1 MSELLRLQKKG
12 ENLITFESSFKDG
25 IEFWRVKE
33 DGENHLMTFE
43 GGQLYIDKLLDE
55 GYWQEVN

>member
-1 MSELLRLQKKG
+1 MIEFVKVLTNG
-12 ENLITFESSFKDG
+12 ENVITFESSLQDG